1 MFLLKK
7 LFAKIFAFFVVSKIK
22 RSYSKAAEIQINTLK
37 SLIKKAKKTNFGI
50 DHDFYKIKCPVDY
63 TNSVPVRDY
72 EDMKGYIDKIK
83 EGSKN
88 VLWPGKPKYLAK
100 TSGTTS
106 GVKYIPITNESMPN
120 HILSSRNALLFY
132 INETGDTSFLNGK
145 TIFIQGSPILQ
156 EMNGIFL
163 GRLSGI
169 VAHHIPSYLK
179 KNNLPSAKT
188 NSIEDWEEKVNEI
201 CNETIGENMT
211 TIGGIPSWVQMYF
224 EKLLKKSS
232 KKNIIDL
239 FKNLSL
245 YIYGG
250 VNFSPYEKTFNKL
263 LGKKINTIEY
273 YPASE
278 GFFAY
283 QNSQID
289 RSLLLQYNSGIFYE
303 FIKTDEFDSHNYTRY
318 NLANVEIGTNY
329 VLVVTSNAGLW
340 AYNTGDTVRFTS
352 LIPPKIIVTGRYKHF
367 ISAFGEHV
375 ISEEVEQSISE
386 LCAEKNVEIIEFTV
400 SPMVNPQQGLPYHE
414 WWIEFENSNLD
425 LEDISN
431 SLDSKIQKKNIY
443 YKDLIEGR
451 VLKKLKIVEVK
462 KGGFNLYM
470 KSIGK
475 FGGQNKVPKL
485 SNDRV
490 FVDGLKKFS
499 K

>member
-132 INETGDTSFLNGK
+132 INDTGDTSFLNGK

-169 VAHHIPSYLK
+169 VAHHDPTYLK
-179 KNNLPSAKT
+179 KNNLPSPKT

-263 LGKKINTIEY
+263 LGKKI
-273 YPASE
+273 
-278 GFFAY
+278 F
-283 QNSQID
+283 
-289 RSLLLQYNSGIFYE
+289 R
-303 FIKTDEFDSHNYTRY
+303 
-318 NLANVEIGTNY
+318 
-329 VLVVTSNAGLW
+329 
-340 AYNTGDTVRFTS
+340 
-352 LIPPKIIVTGRYKHF
+352 GRWK
-367 ISAFGEHV
+367 
-375 ISEEVEQSISE
+375 
-386 LCAEKNVEIIEFTV
+386 C
-400 SPMVNPQQGLPYHE
+400 
-414 WWIEFENSNLD
+414 
-425 LEDISN
+425 
-431 SLDSKIQKKNIY
+431 
-443 YKDLIEGR
+443 
-451 VLKKLKIVEVK
+451 
-462 KGGFNLYM
+462 
-470 KSIGK
+470 
-475 FGGQNKVPKL
+475 
-485 SNDRV
+485 
-490 FVDGLKKFS
+490 
-499 K
+499 